1 MNIFEQYGIRDV
13 ADVTL
18 YSIHRKKD
26 GSGQVYYVPALH
38 LDTLKV
44 SSPELTAEGTWA
56 EGGKG
61 NDRFI
66 SWDHSRRITVN
77 LEDALCTPASLGLCW
92 SGVLS
97 ADWKDGQVA
106 FNTDVCYCSNPVKR
120 LTTFKKFIYPHANR
134 RDITVSYLLP
144 RLSTDPIDEGLRI
157 LEQSSVIDGTVIQGH
172 GTVCGH
178 SYGWRMAIESAVK
191 SIAVIPD
198 RFFDIKG
205 RSYLIDQNRKVSVTS
220 LPTYVNYKDA
230 VIYKINS
237 NNPVP
242 PKAKII
248 YDDAMEGGITQA
260 PPIPENVVTPNNEEN
275 VIVDYAQNRT
285 VTSLVQQDLN
295 GNGIINDTLGG
306 INKVV
311 ELREPC
317 EGDYL
322 AIIVDNNN
330 DYYALI
336 GINSEIEEP
345 ENMNVAYSDDRAIT
359 WYKPKTPIEVSQF
372 KGIDMWLRFESI
384 NAMVYYLITK
394 YNEDICDITP
404 VEIFAQENDDD
415 WGDGDGTWGV
425 NK

>member
-1 MNIFEQYGIRDV
+1 
-13 ADVTL
+13 
-18 YSIHRKKD
+18 
-26 GSGQVYYVPALH
+26 
-38 LDTLKV
+38 
-44 SSPELTAEGTWA
+44 
-56 EGGKG
+56 
-61 NDRFI
+61 
-66 SWDHSRRITVN
+66 
-77 LEDALCTPASLGLCW
+77 
-92 SGVLS
+92 
-97 ADWKDGQVA
+97 
-106 FNTDVCYCSNPVKR
+106 
-120 LTTFKKFIYPHANR
+120 
-134 RDITVSYLLP
+134 
-144 RLSTDPIDEGLRI
+144 
-157 LEQSSVIDGTVIQGH
+157 
-172 GTVCGH
+172 
-178 SYGWRMAIESAVK
+178 MAIESAVK

-260 PPIPENVVTPNNEEN
+260 PPIPENVVTPNSEEN
-275 VIVDYAQNRT
+275 HIVDYAQNRT
-285 VTSLVQQDLN
+285 VTSLVKQDFN

-322 AIIVDNNN
+322 AIIVDNND

-394 YNEDICDITP
+394 YNEDICSITP

-425 NK
+425 NKQITEVMDKQSEEVKKAEGKLWAYVDPRTMRPYSDEYWFHQGEPYYIASFTMAQGQKRLKGNRITVKSGVWPGMYMLVGESYIRPRDGEADEHLQIKLPLCKVRCDHSLELTADGDPVVFNLQLEVAAPRSGDIMEITAYETADRLVQGEDGCFYQADGSTEVLSE